1 MSIKL
6 SAIHAKGM
14 TSCVE
19 TKVAEGRTAKDRNT
33 SDKPIK

>member
-19 TKVAEGRTAKDRNT
+19 TKVVEGRTAKG
-33 SDKPIK
+33 

>member
-19 TKVAEGRTAKDRNT
+19 TKVAEGRTAKG
-33 SDKPIK
+33 

>member
-6 SAIHAKGM
+6 SVIHAKGM

-19 TKVAEGRTAKDRNT
+19 TKVAEGRTAKG
-33 SDKPIK
+33 

>member
-19 TKVAEGRTAKDRNT
+19 TKVAEGEDGKRIEIRRI
-33 SDKPIK
+33 SP